1 MIDII
6 PSLLVQSEQEFLKQ
20 YRGLKKSVS
29 QIQLDIADGVF
40 VPNATWGNPEVI
52 KKKVDMRVELHLMV
66 KEPLNELKKW
76 QSVEQ
81 VVRILVHYECMDNL
95 KDIFPTLHAYGW
107 DISIV
112 LNPDTPIAA
121 LDPYLPEIKGVM
133 FMGVYPGFQGQKFI
147 SETINRVRQF
157 KEKKTNHVVE
167 LDGGVNMETLPDIV
181 KSGVDVICPGSAIFG
196 NERSPE
202 ENVKRMKTIIST

>member
-1 MIDII
+1 
-6 PSLLVQSEQEFLKQ
+6 
-20 YRGLKKSVS
+20 
-29 QIQLDIADGVF
+29 
-40 VPNATWGNPEVI
+40 
-52 KKKVDMRVELHLMV
+52 MRVELHLMV

-133 FMGVYPGFQGQKFI
+133 TILI
-147 SETINRVRQF
+147 SQPYAWSVG
-157 KEKKTNHVVE
+157 K
-167 LDGGVNMETLPDIV
+167 
-181 KSGVDVICPGSAIFG
+181 
-196 NERSPE
+196 
-202 ENVKRMKTIIST
+202 ISLRLSMHS